1 MAAKNNNQNFTENH
15 DCPSAG
21 EDSSA
26 GQTYSVGEAR
36 RNFLKASAAM
46 AGGALLARAGT
57 GFAAKSSGP
66 IHVASMFDVTGGLNI
81 YGLPEMNVSRMAIE
95 HINKSG
101 GVLGRQ
107 LEFHEYDTQS
117 KIELYSRYA
126 QEIGAN
132 DDIAVVVGCITGASR
147 EAARPILS
155 KNNKLLFFPSVDEGG
170 ECDKFT
176 FMQGSDCLQME
187 SPLVTW
193 AIKNAGTTFYVVA
206 ADYIYGHVA
215 TAWTKSLVE
224 KAGGS
229 IVGTEFIPLDV
240 SDFGATIRKIQTAK
254 PAVIMSNLV
263 GGNHMAF
270 YRQFAAAGLNRSI
283 RIVSP
288 SFGLGNEQQVLAPE
302 ETKGIVVAYSYFESL
317 NNAENKAFVTA
328 YRKAYPKSGPLM
340 DLPAQVWNGWHQ
352 WKMAVEKAGT
362 TELGQVVSAMES
374 GTPFQGPNGRIVM
387 DATSHRN
394 IQDINLA
401 TVNDKR
407 EFQILETYKQV
418 KPTAQ
423 VVGAEACDLVG
434 KDKTSHR
441 MILPKM

>member
-1 MAAKNNNQNFTENH
+1 MAAKNSNKNLTH
-15 DCPSAG
+15 DRPSG
-21 EDSSA
+21 EDTA
-26 GQTYSVGEAR
+26 PVQMGPTEEGR
-36 RNFLKASAAM
+36 REFLKASTALV
-46 AGGALLARAGT
+46 GGALLSRAGA
-57 GFAAKSSGP
+57 GFAAASGP
-66 IHVASMFDVTGGLNI
+66 IHVASMFDVTGGLSI
-81 YGLPEMNVSRMAIE
+81 YGEPEMNVSRMAIE
-95 HINKSG
+95 HINNSG
-101 GVLGRQ
+101 GVLGRK
-107 LEFHEYDTQS
+107 LELHEYDTQS

-132 DDIAVVVGCITGASR
+132 DEIAIVIGCITGASR

-170 ECDKFT
+170 ECDKLT

-193 AIKNAGTTFYVVA
+193 AVKNAGKTFYVVA

-215 TAWTKSLVE
+215 TAWTRSLVE

-270 YRQFAAAGLNRSI
+270 YRQFAAAGLNRTI

-317 NNAENKAFVTA
+317 TTPENKAFVSA
-328 YRKAYPKSGPLM
+328 YRKVYPKAGPLM

-362 TELGQVVSAMES
+362 TEVGKVVAALESAI
-374 GTPFQGPNGRIVM
+374 PFQGPSGRIIM
-387 DATSHRN
+387 DPASHRN

-418 KPTAQ
+418 KPTSQ

-434 KDKTSHR
+434 KDKGSHR

>member
-1 MAAKNNNQNFTENH
+1 MSDKKEGGALPAPNATVT
-15 DCPSAG
+15 D
-21 EDSSA
+21 
-26 GQTYSVGEAR
+26 R
-36 RNFLKASAAM
+36 RDFLKAT
-46 AGGALLARAGT
+46 LAVAGT
-57 GFAAKSSGP
+57 AVLGAPYIGRAANSGT
-66 IHVASMFDVTGGLNI
+66 IHVASMFDVTGGLSI
-81 YGLPEMNVSRMAIE
+81 YGEPEMNVSRMAVD
-95 HINKSG
+95 HINQNG
-101 GVLGRQ
+101 GVLGRK
-107 LEFHEYDTQS
+107 LELHAYDTQS

-132 DDIAVVVGCITGASR
+132 DDIAVVIGCITGASR

-155 KNNKLLFFPSVDEGG
+155 KNSKLLFFPSVDEGG

-187 SPLVTW
+187 SPLVNW
-193 AIKNAGTTFYVVA
+193 AVKNAGKTFYVAA
-206 ADYIYGHVA
+206 ADYVYGHVA

-288 SFGLGNEQQVLAPE
+288 SFGLGNEQQVLSPE
-302 ETKGIVVAYSYFESL
+302 ETKGIVVAYSYFETL
-317 NNAENKAFVTA
+317 DNAENKAFVA
-328 YRKAYPKSGPLM
+328 EYRKAHPKSGPLM

-352 WKMAVEKAGT
+352 WKAAVEKAGS
-362 TELGQVVSAMES
+362 TEIGKVVAAMES
-374 GTPFQGPNGRIVM
+374 GIPFQGPSGRIVM
-387 DATSHRN
+387 DAPSHRN

-401 TVNDKR
+401 TVDDKR
-407 EFQILETYKQV
+407 QFKILETFKQV
-418 KPTAQ
+418 PPSRQ
-423 VVGAEACDLVG
+423 VVGSESCDLTG
-434 KDKTSHR
+434 KDKDSHR
-441 MILPKM
+441 MIMPKM